1 MKFDLSNVKTGML
14 NTNQFI
20 KGIPQNRKLLKIK
33 HCF

>member
-20 KGIPQNRKLLKIK
+20 KELPQNRKLLKIK

>member
-14 NTNQFI
+14 NANQFI

-33 HCF
+33 HFC